1 MKTVVTKD
9 ITGFKVSVIVTDNN
23 KLAVRLDNDSGEYV
37 GQLFSSI
44 DNVSDLFSRLSS
56 GEKLSA
62 DDMKKIKDAYN
73 KDVKTESKISRLLRM
88 KSESLTTG
96 VLLTDLTSG
105 NVKLRKGSTVLYS
118 VDKGELFIQ
127 GFPENIKLDG
137 NITLGSLIK

>member
-37 GQLFSSI
+37 GQLFSSLDNI
-44 DNVSDLFSRLSS
+44 DDLFSRLSS

-96 VLLTDLTSG
+96 ILLTDLASG

-118 VDKGELFIQ
+118 VDKDELFIQ

-137 NITLGSLIK
+137 NITLNSLIK

>member
-73 KDVKTESKISRLLRM
+73 KDVKTESKMSRLLRM

-96 VLLTDLTSG
+96 VLLTDLTSD

>member
-9 ITGFKVSVIVTDNN
+9 ITGFKVSVIVTDNS

-37 GQLFSSI
+37 GQLFSSL
-44 DNVSDLFSRLSS
+44 DNISDLFSRLSS

-88 KSESLTTG
+88 KTESLTTG

>member
-23 KLAVRLDNDSGEYV
+23 KLAVRLDNDSGEYI

-56 GEKLSA
+56 GKKLSA

-96 VLLTDLTSG
+96 ILLTDLTSG

>member
-96 VLLTDLTSG
+96 ILLTDLTSG

>member
-1 MKTVVTKD
+1 MKTVITKE

-96 VLLTDLTSG
+96 ILLTDLTSG